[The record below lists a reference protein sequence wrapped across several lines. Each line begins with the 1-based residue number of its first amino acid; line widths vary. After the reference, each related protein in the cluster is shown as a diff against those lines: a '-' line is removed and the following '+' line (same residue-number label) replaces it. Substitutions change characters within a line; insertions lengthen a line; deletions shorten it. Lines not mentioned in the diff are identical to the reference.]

1 MAADPGKRKK
11 GKDKKVKPYKRGKN
25 VPAAPKSKKRRSKT
39 GTTTSLPHS
48 SSTSQSRKDKMK
60 TDASPTKYSPEG
72 EWIIMHGGDSRRN
85 PKNPNRN
92 EDKPYHGWSKDKKKV
107 KKK

>member
-1 MAADPGKRKK
+1 
-11 GKDKKVKPYKRGKN
+11 
-25 VPAAPKSKKRRSKT
+25 
-39 GTTTSLPHS
+39 
-48 SSTSQSRKDKMK
+48 MK